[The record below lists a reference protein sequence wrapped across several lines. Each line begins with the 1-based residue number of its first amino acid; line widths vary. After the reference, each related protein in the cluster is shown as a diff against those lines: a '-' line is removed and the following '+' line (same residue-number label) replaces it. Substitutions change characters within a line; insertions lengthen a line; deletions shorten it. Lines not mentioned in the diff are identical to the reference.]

1 MPRWRNGRRSGL
13 KIRFPYGSGGSNPFL
28 GTTFDVILE
37 APLMNPL
44 VRRISNLDLIRGIAL
59 LGILGMNA
67 ISFGLPWAAY
77 WNLSAAGSETWLDF
91 AIGVFCEIFLD
102 QKMMGLFSL
111 LFGTSI
117 VLLVDAAK
125 ERGYR
130 RPVLLSVWR
139 NLLLFIIGIIHS
151 LFWDGDVLRLYAI
164 CAPIVLLLRNSRPRL
179 LVAFGIFLVVGPA
192 TLTLLLQPLFLSD
205 GSLDMTTNW
214 AMNVGDGIGLG
225 KYWFAESSTFGATVG
240 LFFLLDNLGRALGM
254 MLIGVALYRMNILH
268 GNRSLRFYRLVAI
281 TGLLIGLPLSSI
293 GTGWLVTSDFANT
306 IALVSLIPN
315 TLATIPTVLGYIGII
330 SIWVSK
336 VKNRLHTHISAIG
349 RMALSNYLLQTVLG
363 IVILR
368 VIFEQGTLG
377 RSQIALFVI
386 FVWALQLIWS
396 KPWLDKFSYGPCEW
410 ILRKLYR
417 W

>member
-28 GTTFDVILE
+28 GTTLDVPLE
-37 APLMNPL
+37 TPTMNPL

-59 LGILGMNA
+59 LGILGMNSV
-67 ISFGLPWAAY
+67 SFGLPWAAY
-77 WNLSAAGSETWLDF
+77 WNMSAAGSETGLDF
-91 AIGVFCEIFLD
+91 AIGIVGEIFLD

-117 VLLVDAAK
+117 VLFVDAAK

-130 RPVLLSVWR
+130 RPVLLSARR

-164 CAPIVLLLRNSRPRL
+164 CAPIVLLLRNWRPRL
-179 LVAFGIFLVVGPA
+179 LLALGTFFVVGPA
-192 TLTLLLQPLFLSD
+192 TLTLALQPLFLPD
-205 GSLDMTTNW
+205 GTLDMTTNW
-214 AMNVGDGIGLG
+214 AMNVSDGIGLG
-225 KYWFAESSTFGATVG
+225 KYWFVDSSTFGATVG
-240 LFFLLDNLGRALGM
+240 LFFLLDNFGRALGM

-268 GNRSLRFYRLVAI
+268 GNQSFRFYRLIAI
-281 TGLLIGLPLSSI
+281 TGLMIGLPLSSI
-293 GTGWLVTSDFANT
+293 GTGWLIASDFSNT

-315 TLATIPTVLGYIGII
+315 TLATIPIILGYIGLI
-330 SIWVSK
+330 SIWNGK
-336 VKNRLHTHISAIG
+336 VENRLHTHIRAIG
-349 RMALSNYLLQTVLG
+349 RMALSNYLFQTVLG
-363 IVILR
+363 MVILR

-377 RSQIALFVI
+377 RSQIALFVV
-386 FVWALQLIWS
+386 FVWALQVMWS
-396 KPWLDKFSYGPCEW
+396 KLWLDKFRYGPCEW

>member
-91 AIGVFCEIFLD
+91 VIGVFCEIFLD

-254 MLIGVALYRMNILH
+254 MLVGVALYRMNILQ

-293 GTGWLVTSDFANT
+293 GTGWLITSDFANT

-315 TLATIPTVLGYIGII
+315 TLATIPTVLGYIGLI
-330 SIWVSK
+330 SIWDSK

>member
-225 KYWFAESSTFGATVG
+225 KYWFVESSTFGATVG

-315 TLATIPTVLGYIGII
+315 TLATIPTVLGYIGLI
-330 SIWVSK
+330 SIWDSK

-349 RMALSNYLLQTVLG
+349 R
-363 IVILR
+363 I
-368 VIFEQGTLG
+368 
-377 RSQIALFVI
+377 
-386 FVWALQLIWS
+386 
-396 KPWLDKFSYGPCEW
+396 PCNAAPVAA
-410 ILRKLYR
+410 
-417 W
+417 

>member
-91 AIGVFCEIFLD
+91 VIGVFCEIFLD
-102 QKMMGLFSL
+102 QKMIGLFSL

-225 KYWFAESSTFGATVG
+225 KYWFVESSTFGATVG

-254 MLIGVALYRMNILH
+254 MLVGVALYRMNILQ

-293 GTGWLVTSDFANT
+293 GTGWLITSDFANT

-315 TLATIPTVLGYIGII
+315 TLATIPTVLGYIGLI
-330 SIWVSK
+330 SIWDSK

>member
-225 KYWFAESSTFGATVG
+225 KYWFVESSTFGATVG

-293 GTGWLVTSDFANT
+293 GTGWLITSDFANT

-330 SIWVSK
+330 SIWDSK

-368 VIFEQGTLG
+368 VILEQGTLG

-396 KPWLDKFSYGPCEW
+396 KPWLDKFSYGPCEL

>member
-151 LFWDGDVLRLYAI
+151 LFWDGDVLRLGD
-164 CAPIVLLLRNSRPRL
+164 V
-179 LVAFGIFLVVGPA
+179 
-192 TLTLLLQPLFLSD
+192 TLK
-205 GSLDMTTNW
+205 
-214 AMNVGDGIGLG
+214 IGFNE
-225 KYWFAESSTFGATVG
+225 Y
-240 LFFLLDNLGRALGM
+240 
-254 MLIGVALYRMNILH
+254 
-268 GNRSLRFYRLVAI
+268 
-281 TGLLIGLPLSSI
+281 
-293 GTGWLVTSDFANT
+293 GWN
-306 IALVSLIPN
+306 
-315 TLATIPTVLGYIGII
+315 
-330 SIWVSK
+330 
-336 VKNRLHTHISAIG
+336 
-349 RMALSNYLLQTVLG
+349 
-363 IVILR
+363 
-368 VIFEQGTLG
+368 IFET
-377 RSQIALFVI
+377 RNIAVENQEEALEKAV
-386 FVWALQLIWS
+386 LQLDIC
-396 KPWLDKFSYGPCEW
+396 L
-410 ILRKLYR
+410 LYTSPSPR
-417 W
+417 D